1 VLGSIGVF
9 LVFMVI
15 SGVVIWWPG
24 LRRWKSGFQVRRRR
38 GGYVRDLDLHKV
50 VGIVAVPFLL
60 MWGYTAATFFF
71 EWPEKVYAAVLP
83 GSYTED
89 PVPPESGTGD
99 LLSYD
104 KAEAMALERHPGA
117 DVVGVTEYTPAEAGG
132 TYDFRLREGVDPY
145 RYSSFGGNIYV
156 SVDSHGGG
164 VLDYSNTDGPI
175 AERWWDNAVYYGL
188 HFGSVV
194 PGFPDSSGCCS
205 GSHRCYSP
213 SPVSRSGSRSGAA
226 AGAAVSAA
234 ATGRSWPR

>member
-1 VLGSIGVF
+1 
-9 LVFMVI
+9 M
-15 SGVVIWWPG
+15 
-24 LRRWKSGFQVRRRR
+24 
-38 GGYVRDLDLHKV
+38 
-50 VGIVAVPFLL
+50 
-60 MWGYTAATFFF
+60 
-71 EWPEKVYAAVLP
+71 LP

-175 AERWWDNAVYYGL
+175 AERWWNNAVYYGL

-194 PGFPDSSGCCS
+194 PGIPRLIWLLFGLT
-205 GSHRCYSP
+205 
-213 SPVSRSGSRSGAA
+213 PVLLAVTGVTVWLTKWRSRRSRRQRRRDREELAP
-226 AGAAVSAA
+226 VI
-234 ATGRSWPR
+234 RR